1 MTVPTDDRVEPV
13 LGRHFDRE
21 HRGPSR
27 RWMTVFSSL
36 LVAAL
41 VAAGG
46 LTYVGVK
53 TVRES
58 RAGKS
63 VATVTDPTLPGFE
76 AFLEP
81 TPTLLVLHSSG
92 KTLLSAAVLALNSGD
107 AGGSVLLVPP
117 ATRMSDGDGAFTLG
131 AVAAFG
137 GSVDAIVPGLQDLL
151 GIGLSEVVVVD
162 DARWA
167 ELLAPVAP
175 LAFDN
180 PGAVGDFPAGSL
192 SLAPEQ
198 VGPYLA
204 ARNEGESDLARLFRQ
219 QLFFEAW
226 ADAVAASTDP
236 GAVPGEVDSG
246 IGRFVRGLAAGPRRV
261 ATLPVD
267 ETPIAE
273 GTRLDVDAAALAALI
288 PTLVPFP
295 TAAHPGGRTRV
306 RLLDGTGDAQ
316 HVLTAAPLIV
326 PAGSEIVVVGNADR
340 FDYQTTEIRYHDPV
354 LKGAAQELRDALGAG
369 RVVDDARQTDA
380 FDVTI
385 VLGPDV

>member
-1 MTVPTDDRVEPV
+1 MTAPTDDRVEPV

-21 HRGPSR
+21 RRGPSR

-117 ATRMSDGDGAFTLG
+117 ATQLGDGDGAFTLG
-131 AVAAFG
+131 TVAALG
-137 GSVDAIVPGLQDLL
+137 GSTDAIVPGLQDLL

-175 LAFDN
+175 LALDN
-180 PGAVGDFPAGSL
+180 PDAVGDFPAGSL

-198 VGPYLA
+198 VGPYLE
-204 ARNEGESDLARLFRQ
+204 ARGEGESDLARLFRQ
-219 QLFFEAW
+219 QLFFESW

-267 ETPIAE
+267 ETPLAE
-273 GTRLDVDAAALAALI
+273 GTRLDVDRDALTELL

-295 TAAHPGGRTRV
+295 TASRPGGRTRV

-340 FDYQTTEIRYHDPV
+340 FDYDTTEIRYHDPV
-354 LKGAAQELRDALGAG
+354 LKGAAEELQAALGAG

>member
-1 MTVPTDDRVEPV
+1 MTAPTDDRVEPGQ
-13 LGRHFDRE
+13 GRHFDRE
-21 HRGPSR
+21 RGRPSR

-36 LVAAL
+36 LAAAL
-41 VAAGG
+41 VAASG
-46 LTYVGVK
+46 LTYLGVR

-63 VATVTDPTLPGFE
+63 VATVTDPALPGFE

-92 KTLLSAAVLALNSGD
+92 TTLLSAAVLALNSGD

-131 AVAAFG
+131 AVAAFS
-137 GSVDAIVPGLQDLL
+137 GSTEAIVPGLQDLL
-151 GIGLSEVVVVD
+151 GVGLSEVVVVD

-175 LAFDN
+175 LALDN
-180 PGAVGDFPAGSL
+180 PDAVGAFPAGSL
-192 SLAPEQ
+192 SLAAEQ

-219 QLFFEAW
+219 QLLFEAW

-246 IGRFVRGLAAGPRRV
+246 IGRFVRGLAAGPRRIV
-261 ATLPVD
+261 TLPVD
-267 ETPIAE
+267 ETPIAD
-273 GTRLDVDAAALAALI
+273 GTRLDIDAAALAALI

-340 FDYQTTEIRYHDPV
+340 FDYDTTEIRYHDPV
-354 LKGAAQELRDALGAG
+354 LKGAAEELQAALGAG